1 MSFNGF
7 AHELSQKSNAPG
19 RVMSRGTL
27 EYSFILQGFPQ
38 RYPSL

>member
-7 AHELSQKSNAPG
+7 ALEVSQKSNALG
-19 RVMSRGTL
+19 RVMLRSTL

-38 RYPSL
+38 RSSCV